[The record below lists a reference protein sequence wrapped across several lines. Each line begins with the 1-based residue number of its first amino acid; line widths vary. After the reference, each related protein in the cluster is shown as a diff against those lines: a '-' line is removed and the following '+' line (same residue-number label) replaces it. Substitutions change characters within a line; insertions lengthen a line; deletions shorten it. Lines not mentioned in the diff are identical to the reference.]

1 MTEPQGEQ
9 AAVRQR
15 LRDLATA
22 RKRRAAQQRRLAD
35 AQTRIASEA
44 KQDVAAEREAVRAAV
59 AAGVRQMD
67 IAADIDRSREHIR
80 KIMKDST
87 EGDD

>member
-9 AAVRQR
+9 AAARQR

-22 RKRRAAQQRRLAD
+22 RKRRAAQQHRLTE
-35 AQTRIASEA
+35 AQARVLAEE
-44 KQDVAAEREAVRAAV
+44 KQDAAAEREAVRAAV

-80 KIMKDST
+80 KIMKGST
-87 EGDD
+87 GVDD